1 MNLIKVYLVNTV
13 KSIKSANCE
22 KSVKFAESLKKG
34 QSIKSIKSAKNM
46 KDESACYINPPEID
60 DI

>member
-1 MNLIKVYLVNTV
+1 MY
-13 KSIKSANCE
+13 NCE